1 MVRYFGLPN
10 IIHVILNDL
19 GSCAW
24 PDSSAFWSEVE
35 MLIGELGQTAPDVER
50 ERDVIL
56 WTLGLRKLEHRP
68 NCK

>member
-50 ERDVIL
+50 ERRNIVDV
-56 WTLGLRKLEHRP
+56 RP
-68 NCK
+68 PKTRT